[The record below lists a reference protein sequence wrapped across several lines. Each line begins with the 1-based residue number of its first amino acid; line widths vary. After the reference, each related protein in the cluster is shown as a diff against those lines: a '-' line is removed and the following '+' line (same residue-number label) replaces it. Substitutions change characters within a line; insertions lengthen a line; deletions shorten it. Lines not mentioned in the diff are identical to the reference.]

1 MKKVFL
7 LALGY
12 ALLTACNAQQ
22 STTHTNAKATEFA
35 DAKYTAIGKGAL
47 ESMHRGDMDKWLSI
61 YADNAKYFWNGGDSL
76 IGKAAISD
84 YWRKRRTDVI
94 DSISFTSDIWLPV
107 KVNVPQQTVQTKG
120 VWLLGWYLIKA
131 KYKTGKWMVQWSHVD
146 FHFDANDKVDQVVQ
160 YIDRVPI
167 NAAATK

>member
-7 LALGY
+7 TALGY

-22 STTHTNAKATEFA
+22 STNNTKAAEFA

-47 ESMHRGDMDKWLSI
+47 ESLHTGDMDKWMSI

-94 DSISFTSDIWLPV
+94 DSISFTDRKS
-107 KVNVPQQTVQTKG
+107 
-120 VWLLGWYLIKA
+120 
-131 KYKTGKWMVQWSHVD
+131 
-146 FHFDANDKVDQVVQ
+146 VV
-160 YIDRVPI
+160 
-167 NAAATK
+167 